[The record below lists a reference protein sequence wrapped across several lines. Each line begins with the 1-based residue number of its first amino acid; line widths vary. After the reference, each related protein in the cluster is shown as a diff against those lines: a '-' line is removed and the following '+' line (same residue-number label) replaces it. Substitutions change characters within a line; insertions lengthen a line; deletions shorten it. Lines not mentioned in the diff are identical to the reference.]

1 MSTDIW
7 VWISSI
13 LSLCIFSFLWK
24 DSLAYRISQNIFLGI
39 GAGHGLAIAF
49 RSLRNSLFYPLLQ
62 EKKISLII
70 PLVLVVLLYTKFVP
84 KFEYLSRISLAFP
97 IGLGAGIILRST
109 IGGQLFPQVAA
120 TLMPL
125 NSINNVIVVLGTFC
139 VTYYFLFTI
148 KPKKSTQ
155 FLGKIGVYLMM
166 VTFGISFATSVAA
179 NTAIYLGFLQNI
191 FGTWLGIIK

>member
-7 VWISSI
+7 VWISAV

-24 DSLAYRISQNIFLGI
+24 DSRVYRWAQNIFLGI
-39 GAGHGLAIAF
+39 GAGHGLAVAF
-49 RSLRNSLFYPLLQ
+49 RSLRNSLFYPLFE
-62 EKKISLII
+62 EKKFS
-70 PLVLVVLLYTKFVP
+70 LVLPLILLLLLYTKFIP
-84 KFEYLSRISLAFP
+84 KLEYLSKISLAFP
-97 IGLGAGIILRST
+97 IGLGAGIVLRST

-120 TLMPL
+120 TLLPL
-125 NSINNVIVVLGTFC
+125 NSINNIIIVLGTFC
-139 VTYYFLFTI
+139 VTFYFLFTI
-148 KPKKSTQ
+148 KANRNTRV
-155 FLGKIGVYLMM
+155 LGKVGIYLMM

>member
-24 DSLAYRISQNIFLGI
+24 DSAYRMSQNIFLGI

-49 RSLRNSLFYPLLQ
+49 RSLRNLLFYPLFKQ
-62 EKKISLII
+62 KKISLII
-70 PLVLVVLLYTKFVP
+70 PLVLVVLLYTKFIP

-109 IGGQLFPQVAA
+109 IGGQAFPTGSEHADA
-120 TLMPL
+120 L
-125 NSINNVIVVLGTFC
+125 NSINNIIVVLGTFC
-139 VTYYFLFTI
+139 VTYYFLFTV
-148 KPKKSTQ
+148 KPKKNTQ

>member
-24 DSLAYRISQNIFLGI
+24 DSLAYRMAQNIFLGI

-49 RSLRNSLFYPLLQ
+49 RSLRNSLFYPLFY
-62 EKKISLII
+62 EKRLTLII
-70 PLVLVVLLYTKFVP
+70 PLILVVLLYTKLIP
-84 KFEYLSRISLAFP
+84 KLEYLSRISLAFP

-109 IGGQLFPQVAA
+109 ISGQLFPQVAA
-120 TLMPL
+120 TLLTL
-125 NSINNVIVVLGTFC
+125 NSINNIIIVVGTFC

-148 KPKKSTQ
+148 KPRRNTQ
-155 FLGKIGVYLMM
+155 PISKIGIYLMM
-166 VTFGISFATSVAA
+166 VTFGLSFATSVAA